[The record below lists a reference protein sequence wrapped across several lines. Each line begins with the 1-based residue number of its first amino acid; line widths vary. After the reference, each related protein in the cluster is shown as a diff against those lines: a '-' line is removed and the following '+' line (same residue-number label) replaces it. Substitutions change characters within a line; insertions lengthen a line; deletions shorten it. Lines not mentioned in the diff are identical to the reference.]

1 MQFIVLDLEWNQ
13 PWPGSPSAKKVLP
26 SPIRGEIIQIGAVRL
41 SEQGEIS
48 DEYQTLIRPAY
59 YQKMNRKIASL
70 TGIKDSLLREKGK
83 PFVEAV
89 QEFRRWC
96 GEDFAFLTWGFDDVT
111 ILREN
116 LALWKLD
123 AAWCERW
130 YNAQLI
136 FNTQTDGSSGQ
147 KSLKAAMEMMGIA
160 PSRPA
165 HDALGDAYHTALIC
179 SRLQLLAGI
188 EAYEKTAKAHENGFH
203 GLELPGCLRRSV
215 SHGYENKQ
223 QALKAMG
230 GAENFCPVCGG
241 PMSCGVWYA
250 QPGKRFMAMA
260 ACEADGEFLLRVRL
274 VEDADGTLRVNRLVY
289 SPDSPAAETYQKL
302 CAQPPRRRYHKSA
315 KARPKK
321 KSQMQK
327 KSV

>member
-26 SPIRGEIIQIGAVRL
+26 SPIRGEIIQIGAVRM
-41 SEQGEIS
+41 SERGEIF

-70 TGIKDSLLREKGK
+70 TGIKDAALREKGK
-83 PFVEAV
+83 PFPQAIE
-89 QEFRRWC
+89 EFHRWC

-116 LALWKLD
+116 LALWQLD
-123 AAWCERW
+123 TAWCARW

-136 FNTQTDGSSGQ
+136 FNTQTDGASGQ
-147 KSLKAAMEMMGIA
+147 RALQTAMQMMDIV

-179 SRLQLLAGI
+179 SRLRLAEGI
-188 EAYEKTAKAHENGFH
+188 EVYEKTAKAHENGFH

-230 GAENFCPVCGG
+230 SAENICPVCGG
-241 PMSCGVWYA
+241 QMSCGKWYS
-250 QPGKRFMAMA
+250 QPGKRFMALA
-260 ACEADGEFLLRVRL
+260 ACEQDGSFLLRVRL
-274 VEDADGTLRVNRLVY
+274 VEDLDGTLRVNRLVY
-289 SPDSPAAETYQKL
+289 SPDSPAAESYRKL
-302 CAQPPRRRYHKSA
+302 TEKPKMPYRRKKRGYARTK
-315 KARPKK
+315 KA
-321 KSQMQK
+321 
-327 KSV
+327 